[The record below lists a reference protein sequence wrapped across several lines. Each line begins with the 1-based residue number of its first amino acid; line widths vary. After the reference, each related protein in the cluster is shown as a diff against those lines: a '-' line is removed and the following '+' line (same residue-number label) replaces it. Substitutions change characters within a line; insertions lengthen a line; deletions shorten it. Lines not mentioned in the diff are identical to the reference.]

1 MTLSL
6 PGLGELA
13 PVDGAPDGV
22 ECWTTTTSDGAVV
35 AVLVE
40 EPSTVDDLDPAF
52 IASVLADRET
62 LVATARAAVAE
73 ALGAAAAESVE
84 DPEFTFHTGRDW
96 VIRFTECGV
105 AELGELGVLVVF
117 EGDSV
122 VEVDDLADAEE

>member
-22 ECWTTTTSDGAVV
+22 ECWTTTSGGAVV

-40 EPSTVDDLDPAF
+40 EPSTVDDLDPGF
-52 IASVLADRET
+52 IVSVLDDRET
-62 LVATARAAVAE
+62 LVARARAAVAD
-73 ALGAAAAESVE
+73 ALGAAESVE
-84 DPEFTFHTGRDW
+84 DPEFTFHAGRDW
-96 VIRFTECGV
+96 VIRFTGC
-105 AELGELGVLVVF
+105 ANSELGVLVVF